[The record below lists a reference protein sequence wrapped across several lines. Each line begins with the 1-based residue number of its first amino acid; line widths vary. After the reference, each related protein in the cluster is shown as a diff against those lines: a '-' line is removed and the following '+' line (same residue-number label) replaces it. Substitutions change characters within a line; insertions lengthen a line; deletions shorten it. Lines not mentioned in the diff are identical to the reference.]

1 MQQLIGRTEKQ
12 LILQR
17 CKRQNW
23 KYYTTED
30 VTCPTVDAFPVRY
43 YFTHLIFWQKHHKK
57 HLHATFVFRPDA
69 SSHSCH
75 RPAGLEDPYHISLFL
90 PGVFFT
96 LSPIVAADVFTGEQE
111 ATVCSPMCTPPLKK
125 PAPSCTLEVQ
135 QDAEQRS

>member
-43 YFTHLIFWQKHHKK
+43 YFIHLIFLQKHHKN
-57 HLHATFVFRPDA
+57 TFTQLLSSGLTL
-69 SSHSCH
+69 SSHSYH
-75 RPAGLEDPYHISLFL
+75 KPAGLEDPYHISLFL

-96 LSPIVAADVFTGEQE
+96 LSPIMAADVFTGEQE